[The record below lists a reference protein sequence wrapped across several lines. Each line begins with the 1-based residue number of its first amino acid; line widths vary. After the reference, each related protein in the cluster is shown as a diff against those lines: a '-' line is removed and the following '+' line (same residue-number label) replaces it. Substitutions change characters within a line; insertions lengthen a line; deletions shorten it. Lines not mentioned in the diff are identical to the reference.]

1 MEIRTMVAFIT
12 GLELN
17 RLFYREVVGPLLA
30 ARFPDLDYSAAL
42 IGYGSDVLGYDTEL
56 STDHEWGPRLQLFLD
71 GSEESAVYRVGHALD
86 QTFQQHLPATFRG
99 YSTNFSTRKSTDGV
113 RSMDPVAPGD
123 SPRIDHHIQIWSVDE
138 FLRWELGVDAVDHLS
153 MGDWLTF
160 PEQKLLEVTAG
171 AVYHD
176 GLGQLVALREQLAYY
191 PHDIWLYRLAAQWR
205 RIAQEEAFV
214 GRSGDVG
221 DELGSQLV
229 AARLVYD
236 VMRLCFLLERRYAPY
251 SKWCGTAFGRLA
263 CAQDVGPQL
272 RAVLAATTWQER
284 EERLVH
290 VYETV
295 ASAQNALAIAAP
307 QDPSSR
313 PYFGRPYQVIMADR
327 FVTALIAAIQDPD
340 VRWIAENLG
349 LAGALDQWA
358 DSTDILSSAA
368 VCRRAGAIYA
378 VDSSSSLGL
387 DK

>member
-1 MEIRTMVAFIT
+1 VTLNEFIP

-17 RLFYREVVGPLLA
+17 RLFFEEVVRPLIAAQFPELA
-30 ARFPDLDYSAAL
+30 YSCAL
-42 IGYGSDVLGYDTEL
+42 IGYGSDVLGYDTPL
-56 STDHEWGPRLQLFLD
+56 STDHEWGPRLWFFLD
-71 GSEESAVYRVGHALD
+71 GEDEAEFYRVDEALD

-99 YSTNFSTRKSTDGV
+99 YSTNFSAPDAAGGGV
-113 RSMDPVAPGD
+113 RRMEPPAPDDPPL
-123 SPRIDHHIQIWSVDE
+123 IHHHILIMTVDE
-138 FLRWELGVDAVDHLS
+138 FLRWELGVDAVDHLRV
-153 MGDWLTF
+153 GDWLTF

-251 SKWCGTAFGRLA
+251 SKWWGTAFGRLA

-272 RAVLAATTWQER
+272 RAVLAATTWRQR
-284 EERLVH
+284 EQCLAH
-290 VYETV
+290 VYEAV
-295 ASAQNALAIAAP
+295 ASAQNALAVAAP

-327 FVTALIAAIQDPD
+327 FVTALIAAIQDPE
-340 VRWIAENLG
+340 VRRIAENFG

-358 DSTDILSSAA
+358 DSTDILSSAGA
-368 VCRRAGAIYA
+368 VCRRAGR
-378 VDSSSSLGL
+378 VFDVTE
-387 DK
+387 

>member
-1 MEIRTMVAFIT
+1 LNEFIT

-17 RLFYREVVGPLLA
+17 HLFYQEVVGPLIAAQFPNLA
-30 ARFPDLDYSAAL
+30 YSATL
-42 IGYGSDVLGYDTEL
+42 IGYGSDVLGYDTVL

-71 GSEESAVYRVGHALD
+71 GIDEAEFYRVADPLHESFRHD
-86 QTFQQHLPATFRG
+86 LPPMFRG
-99 YSTNFSTRKSTDGV
+99 YPTNFSTRKSTDGV
-113 RSMDPVAPGD
+113 RSMDLVEPGD
-123 SPRIDHHIQIWSVDE
+123 GPSLINHHILIMTVDE

-153 MGDWLTF
+153 VRDWLTF
-160 PEQKLLEVTAG
+160 PEQKLLEMTAG

-176 GLGQLVALREQLAYY
+176 GLGQLVPIREQLAYY

-251 SKWCGTAFGRLA
+251 SKWWGTAFGRLA
-263 CAQDVGPQL
+263 CAPHVGPQL
-272 RAVLAATTWQER
+272 GAVLSATTWRER
-284 EERLVH
+284 EERLAH

-295 ASAQNALAIAAP
+295 ASAQNALAVAET

-313 PYFGRPYQVIMADR
+313 PFYGRPYQVIMADR

-340 VRWIAENLG
+340 VRRIAENFG

-358 DSTDILSSAA
+358 DSTDILSSAGV
-368 VCRRAGAIYA
+368 VCRRVGRVFD
-378 VDSSSSLGL
+378 VDSSSGSGP
-387 DK
+387 DE

>member
-1 MEIRTMVAFIT
+1 VTLNEFIP

-17 RLFYREVVGPLLA
+17 RLFFEEVVSPLIVEQFPELA
-30 ARFPDLDYSAAL
+30 YSCAL
-42 IGYGSDVLGYDTEL
+42 IGYGSDVLGYDTPL
-56 STDHEWGPRLQLFLD
+56 STDHEWGPRLWLFLD
-71 GSEESAVYRVGHALD
+71 GEDEAEFYRVGEALD

-99 YSTNFSTRKSTDGV
+99 YSTNFSAPDAAGGGV
-113 RSMDPVAPGD
+113 RRMEPAAPDD
-123 SPRIDHHIQIWSVDE
+123 SPLIHHHIAIMTVDE

-153 MGDWLTF
+153 AGDWLTF

-176 GLGQLVALREQLAYY
+176 GLGRLVALREQLAYY

-251 SKWCGTAFGRLA
+251 SKWWGTAFGRLV

-272 RAVLAATTWQER
+272 RAVLAAATWQQR
-284 EERLVH
+284 EEHLAH
-290 VYETV
+290 AYEVV
-295 ASAQNALAIAAP
+295 ASAQNALGVAAP

-313 PYFGRPYQVIMADR
+313 PYYGRPYQVIMADR
-327 FVTALIAAIQDPD
+327 FVTALIAAIQDPE
-340 VRWIAENLG
+340 VRRIAEKFG

-358 DSTDILSSAA
+358 DSTDILSSAGE
-368 VCRRAGAIYA
+368 VCRRAGS
-378 VDSSSSLGL
+378 VFDVTE
-387 DK
+387 